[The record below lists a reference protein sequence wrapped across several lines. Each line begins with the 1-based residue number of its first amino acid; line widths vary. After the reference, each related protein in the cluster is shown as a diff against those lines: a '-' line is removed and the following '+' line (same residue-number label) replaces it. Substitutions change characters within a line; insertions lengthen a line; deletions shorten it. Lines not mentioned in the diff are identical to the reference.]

1 MEQEKVIKA
10 ALLGFGTV
18 GGGVYK
24 LAGRLAD
31 EMQKKAGAR
40 LEIKK
45 ILVRDM
51 TKPREGVSP
60 ELLTDDWNEILRDPE
75 IEIVIELMGGI
86 EPARTYVSQALEA
99 GKNVVTAN
107 KDLLAEY
114 GGELLEKSKENG
126 KDLQFEASV
135 AGAIPVIR
143 ALKHSL
149 SGSIITEVSGIV
161 NGTTNYILTKG
172 LERAS
177 PAGHQ

>member
-60 ELLTDDWNEILRDPE
+60 ELLTDDWNEILSDPE

-107 KDLLAEY
+107 KDLLAED
-114 GGELLEKSKENG
+114 GGELLEKSKEN
-126 KDLQFEASV
+126 
-135 AGAIPVIR
+135 
-143 ALKHSL
+143 
-149 SGSIITEVSGIV
+149 
-161 NGTTNYILTKG
+161 
-172 LERAS
+172 
-177 PAGHQ
+177 